1 MIDERFD
8 AIVVGAGMAGN
19 AAALTLAQ
27 RGLKVLQLERGEY
40 AGSKNVQGA
49 ILYADMLEKLIPDFR
64 EDAPL
69 ERHLVEQRFWMMDDR
84 SHTGLHYR
92 SDDFNEERPNRYT
105 IIRAQF
111 DKWFSK
117 KVQEAGAVVLCETTV
132 TELVQDAY
140 GKVIGVRTD
149 RRDGEVHADVVVLA
163 EGVSGLLGTR
173 AHLREIPKPEN
184 VALAVKEM
192 HFLPRET
199 IEARF
204 NLKGD
209 EGTVIEAV
217 GTVSRGMT
225 GMGFIYANKEC
236 ISLGIGCLV
245 SDFQNTGETPYGL
258 LDRFKRHPSVAPLIE
273 GSEVKEYSAHLIPEG
288 GYKAIPQLFGDGWVV
303 VGDAA
308 QLNNAIH
315 REGSN
320 LAMTSGQLA
329 GQAIFLI
336 KSRRDPMTAEN
347 LSLYKT
353 MIDSSFVMKDLKKY
367 RDMPTLLHTQSQ
379 NFFLTYPQLV
389 SKAMQN
395 FVRVDGTPKGE
406 KEKSTLKSFVSA
418 RSWSG
423 LLGDAFRFARAWR

>member
-19 AAALTLAQ
+19 AAALTMAQ
-27 RGLKVLQLERGEY
+27 RDLKVLQLERGEY
-40 AGSKNVQGA
+40 PGSKNVQGA
-49 ILYADMLEKLIPDFR
+49 ILYSEMLEKLIPDFR
-64 EDAPL
+64 DDAPL

-84 SHTGLHYR
+84 SHVGLHYR
-92 SDDFNEERPNRYT
+92 SDDFNEQRPNRYT
-105 IIRAQF
+105 IIRAPF
-111 DKWFSK
+111 DRWFSK
-117 KVQEAGAVVLCETTV
+117 KVQEAGAIVLCETTV
-132 TELVQDAY
+132 TELLRNAQ
-140 GKVIGVRTD
+140 GRVIGVRTD
-149 RRDGEVHADVVVLA
+149 RAGGKVMADVVVLA

-173 AHLREIPKPEN
+173 AGLRDIPKPSN

-209 EGTVIEAV
+209 EGTVIEAA
-217 GTVSRGMT
+217 GTITRGMT

-236 ISLGIGCLV
+236 ISIGIGCLV
-245 SDFQNTGETPYGL
+245 ADFQKSGETPYGL
-258 LDRFKRHPSVAPLIE
+258 LERFKRHPSVAPLIE
-273 GSEVKEYSAHLIPEG
+273 GSEVKEYAAHLIPEG
-288 GYKAIPQLFGDGWVV
+288 GFKEIPQLYGDGWVV

-320 LAMTSGQLA
+320 LAMTSGRIA
-329 GQAIFLI
+329 AEAIFQV

-353 MIDSSFVMKDLKKY
+353 MLDKSFVMKDLKKY
-367 RDMPTLLHTQSQ
+367 KDMPALLHTQSQ

-389 SKAMQN
+389 SKAMQS
-395 FVRVDGTPKGE
+395 FVRVDGAPKVE
-406 KEKSTLKSFVSA
+406 KERLTLKSFVSA

-423 LLGDAFRFARAWR
+423 LFWDAFRLARAWR

>member
-1 MIDERFD
+1 MIAERFD

-19 AAALTLAQ
+19 AAALTLAR
-27 RGLKVLQLERGEY
+27 RGLKVLQFERGEY
-40 AGSKNVQGA
+40 SGSKNVQGA

-69 ERHLVEQRFWMMDDR
+69 ERHLVEQRFWMLDDR
-84 SHTGLHYR
+84 SHVGLHYR
-92 SDDFNEERPNRYT
+92 SDEFNEDRPNRYT

-117 KVQEAGAVVLCETTV
+117 KVQEAGGLVVCETTV
-132 TELVQDAY
+132 TELVKDIR
-140 GKVIGVRTD
+140 GRVIGVRTD
-149 RRDGEVHADVVVLA
+149 RRGGEVHADVVVLA

-173 AHLREIPKPEN
+173 ADLRTTPKAEN

-192 HFLPRET
+192 HFLPRES
-199 IEARF
+199 IDARF

-209 EGTVIEAV
+209 EGTVIEAA
-217 GTVSRGMT
+217 GTISRGMA
-225 GMGFIYANKEC
+225 GMGFIYANKESV
-236 ISLGIGCLV
+236 SLGIGCLV
-245 SDFQNTGETPYGL
+245 SDFQKTGETPYGL
-258 LDRFKRHPSVAPLIE
+258 LERFKRHPSIAPLIQ

-288 GYKAIPQLFGDGWVV
+288 GYKAIPQLYGDGWMV

-320 LAMTSGQLA
+320 LAMASGMLA
-329 GQAIFLI
+329 GEAIFQV
-336 KSRRDPMTAEN
+336 KSRRDPATAAN
-347 LSLYKT
+347 LALYKK
-353 MIDSSFVMKDLKKY
+353 MIDDSFVMKDLKKY
-367 RDMPTLLHTQSQ
+367 KDMPALLHTQSR

-389 SKAMQN
+389 SKAMQT
-395 FVRVDGTPKGE
+395 FVRVDGMPKAE
-406 KEKSTLKSFVSA
+406 KERATMRSFVSA

-423 LLGDAFRFARAWR
+423 LFGDALRLARAWR

>member
-1 MIDERFD
+1 MIAERFD

-19 AAALTLAQ
+19 AAALTLAR
-27 RGLKVLQLERGEY
+27 RGLKVLQFERGEY
-40 AGSKNVQGA
+40 SGSKNVQGA

-69 ERHLVEQRFWMMDDR
+69 ERHLVEQRFWMLDDR
-84 SHTGLHYR
+84 SHVGLHYR
-92 SDDFNEERPNRYT
+92 SDEFNEDRPNRYT

-117 KVQEAGAVVLCETTV
+117 KVQEAGGLVVCETTV
-132 TELVQDAY
+132 TALVKDIR
-140 GKVIGVRTD
+140 GRVIGVRTD
-149 RRDGEVHADVVVLA
+149 RRGGEVHADVVVLA
-163 EGVSGLLGTR
+163 EGVSGLLGAR
-173 AHLREIPKPEN
+173 ADLRTTPKPEN

-192 HFLPRET
+192 HFLPRES

-209 EGTVIEAV
+209 EGTVIEAA
-217 GTVSRGMT
+217 GTISRGMA
-225 GMGFIYANKEC
+225 GMGFIYANKESV
-236 ISLGIGCLV
+236 SLGIGCLV
-245 SDFQNTGETPYGL
+245 SDFQKTGETPYGL
-258 LDRFKRHPSVAPLIE
+258 LERFKRHPSIAPLIQ

-288 GYKAIPQLFGDGWVV
+288 GYKAIPQLYGDGWVV

-320 LAMTSGQLA
+320 LAMASGMLA
-329 GQAIFLI
+329 GEAIFQV
-336 KSRRDPMTAEN
+336 KSRRDPMTADN
-347 LSLYKT
+347 LALYKT
-353 MIDSSFVMKDLKKY
+353 MIDKSFVMKDLKKY
-367 RDMPTLLHTQSQ
+367 KDMPALLHTQSQ

-395 FVRVDGTPKGE
+395 FVRVDGTPKVD
-406 KEKSTLKSFVSA
+406 KEKITLKSFVTA